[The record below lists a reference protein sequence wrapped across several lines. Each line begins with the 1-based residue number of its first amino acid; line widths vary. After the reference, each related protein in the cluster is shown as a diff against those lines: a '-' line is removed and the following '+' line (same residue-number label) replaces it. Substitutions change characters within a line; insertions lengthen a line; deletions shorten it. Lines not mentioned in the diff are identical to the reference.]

1 MNKTTLIGLL
11 AGFALVFGA
20 ILTGDGW
27 MTFLDPKS
35 LMIVFGGTGAALAVA
50 FSFPELKT
58 IPGGVKAFFAFQ
70 DPAYSRFVGE
80 FTDLARLVRRDG
92 LLALDRKLAE
102 MDNPLMQF
110 GLEMAVDGMEAD
122 EVDDL
127 MRSRIGEELQAR
139 ALTGRFF
146 NTAGTYA
153 PAFGMVGTLI
163 GLIQMLQNLN
173 DPSAIGPAMAVA
185 MITTFYGALV
195 ANLVCLPFAAKLKAQ
210 TGAVAKECE
219 MVRTG
224 VLAIV
229 RGESPIMVEKRLALY
244 VSGETADASAEA
256 EPTPLKKVA

>member
-1 MNKTTLIGLL
+1 MNKTTLLGLV
-11 AGFALVFGA
+11 AGLVLIFGT
-20 ILTGDGW
+20 IFSGDGW
-27 MTFLDPKS
+27 ITFLDPMS
-35 LMIVFGGTGAALAVA
+35 LLIVFGGTGAALAVA
-50 FSFPELKT
+50 FSFPELKA

-70 DPAYSRFVGE
+70 DPIYPRFVGE

-92 LLALDRKLAE
+92 LLALDRKIGE
-102 MDNPLMQF
+102 IDHDLMKF
-110 GLEMAVDGMEAD
+110 GLEMAVDGVEAE
-122 EVDDL
+122 EVDEL
-127 MRSRIGEELQAR
+127 MKSRIGEELQGR

-195 ANLVCLPFAAKLKAQ
+195 ANLICLPFAAKLKAQ
-210 TGAVAKECE
+210 TGAVAKEYE

-244 VSGETADASAEA
+244 IGGAAPEATAE
-256 EPTPLKKVA
+256 EPTPLKRAA